1 MDAAA
6 GLTDADTAQM
16 AESEIN
22 IEMEAGE
29 EEENTFY

>member
-1 MDAAA
+1 MDAVA
-6 GLTDADTAQM
+6 GLTDAETAQT

-22 IEMEAGE
+22 IEMEADE